1 MGRAAGP
8 KSGESGKTPYSNRQ
22 KKQITINLNEETIHY
37 FKKLSEEV
45 GIPYQTLM
53 NLYLT
58 ECAEEKKRLH
68 LHFS

>member
-8 KSGESGKTPYSNRQ
+8 KSGESGKAPYSNRQ